1 MSTTRTHGNAIP
13 EKSHVSSHE
22 QRTIHSPP
30 LQHTLGHI
38 NCPPC
43 EKLRAELICSIT
55 ADLEFSAAAKQWID
69 SRSVDAVPGAITAR
83 YIRKNTELSYQK
95 YIRTLELFFAGMKL
109 SDIRLEHLAAY
120 QQARFQGA
128 EPFIRYRRPQD
139 AKSKTKGGVTIPA
152 KGKTSCPAK
161 PPKIKQEL
169 NVLILLMSL
178 ANCWTSEMKELY
190 KRMSLLDDDEG
201 DIPRA
206 LTYEE
211 QRRWLDVA
219 RIKTEWN
226 LVYWWSLLAFAT
238 CMSTDE
244 IRGLRLGD
252 INLFQRI
259 IIVRRKTAKNK
270 YRSRTIELIGPD
282 VLWAL
287 EQLIA
292 RAGDLGGKDPQHYLF
307 PSRVNVGGVYDPSLP
322 MSGYGLNKYWNEVR
336 LYAELKW
343 FRQYDSRHT
352 AITRL
357 AEAGVPTDVIMAMA
371 GHVTEK
377 MRRHYTHISQASQR
391 KWLEH
396 AQGFHHVAPGKYA
409 PQSMP
414 AFSARRTG

>member
-1 MSTTRTHGNAIP
+1 MTVPHELRVHD
-13 EKSHVSSHE
+13 EHV
-22 QRTIHSPP
+22 HSPP
-30 LQHTLGHI
+30 TLNALNHTLGHI
-38 NCPPC
+38 KCPPC
-43 EKLRAELICSIT
+43 EKIRAELICTISS
-55 ADLEFSAAAKQWID
+55 DLEFSAAGKQWLE
-69 SRSVDAVPGAITAR
+69 SRTIDAVPGAITAR
-83 YIRKNTELSYQK
+83 YIRKTTEDSYAK
-95 YIRTLELFFAGMKL
+95 YIRTLELFFSGMLLRDIKL
-109 SDIRLEHLAAY
+109 ENLAAY
-120 QQARFQGA
+120 QKTRYMGA

-139 AKSKTKGGVTIPA
+139 AKAKIKGDVTIPA

-169 NVLILLMSL
+169 NVLILLLRL
-178 ANCWTSEMKELY
+178 ANCWSVEDETLY
-190 KRMSLLDDDEG
+190 KKLNILDEEEG

-219 RIKTEWN
+219 RIKPEWN

-252 INLFQRI
+252 INLFQRV
-259 IIVRRKTAKNK
+259 IIVRRKTSKNK
-270 YRSRTIELIGPD
+270 YRSRTIELIGAD

-287 EQLIA
+287 EQLMA
-292 RAGDLGGKDPQHYLF
+292 RAAEHGAKDPQHYLF
-307 PSRVNVGGVYDPSLP
+307 PGRVHIGLYDPKIP
-322 MSGYGLNKYWNEVR
+322 MSAYGLNKYWNEVR
-336 LYAELKW
+336 QFSDLKW

-377 MRRHYTHISQASQR
+377 MRKHYTHISQAAQR

-396 AQGFHHVAPGKYA
+396 AHGLYQPQRPQ
-409 PQSMP
+409 PQSAP
-414 AFSARRTG
+414 AFMNQRFG